1 MSKASIISPATVF
14 LRMALNAAEDAV
26 GVALGRYERAG
37 RPGQYVTYLN
47 DDGDTIIQIFKQ
59 GA

>member
-1 MSKASIISPATVF
+1 MTRGTSSPAAAF

-37 RPGQYVTYLN
+37 RPGQYATYRN
-47 DDGDTIIQIFKQ
+47 DAGDTIIQIFKK